1 MLIIKNLSKKFHEKT
16 ILKHIN
22 LDVAPSTIAV
32 LLGHSGVGK
41 STLLRVLNN
50 LEKPD
55 SDEISFNNKTLD
67 LNTVN
72 QQHTI
77 GMIFQQFNIFEHLT
91 VEQNITLALIHVMGK
106 TKRDAK
112 KIAHELLEYYDLATL
127 AHAYPNQLSGGQKQ
141 RLAIARALALK
152 PKILCADE
160 PTSALDP
167 LLTNHV
173 AHTFQELAR
182 QGLIIIIASHDVAL
196 VQALECTIYLMEH
209 GTIVESGSSKD
220 VQKNPAQFPKI
231 AAFMM
236 GKK

>member
-16 ILKHIN
+16 ILKNIN
-22 LDVAPSTIAV
+22 LEVAPGTITV

-41 STLLRVLNN
+41 STLLRILNN

-55 SDEISFNNKTLD
+55 SGDISFNNKALD
-67 LNTVN
+67 LTTVN
-72 QQHTI
+72 HQHTI

-91 VEQNITLALIHVMGK
+91 VEQNITLALIQVVGK

-112 KIAHELLEYYDLATL
+112 KIAHALLEHYDLANL
-127 AHAYPNQLSGGQKQ
+127 AHAYPSQLSGGQKQ
-141 RLAIARALALK
+141 RLAIARALALQ

-173 AHTFQELAR
+173 AHTLQELAR

-196 VQALECTIYLMEH
+196 VQALECTVYLMEH
-209 GTIVESGSSKD
+209 GTIVESALSQE
-220 VQKNPAQFPKI
+220 VQQHPGQFPKI
-231 AAFMM
+231 TAFMM